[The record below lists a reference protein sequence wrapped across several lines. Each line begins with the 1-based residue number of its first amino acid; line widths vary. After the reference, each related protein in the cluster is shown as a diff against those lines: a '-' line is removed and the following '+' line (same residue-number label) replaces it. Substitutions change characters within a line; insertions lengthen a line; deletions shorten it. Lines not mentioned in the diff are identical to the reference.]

1 MGNINSINKI
11 NFEEMIK
18 AIANN
23 DIIKISTLEI
33 NNQNCLIK
41 GTLNPEEEIKEL
53 NINLKNA
60 KNKRVII
67 YGINCNDIKIEKK
80 YIQIKSL
87 GYVNTSIYLGG
98 MFEWLL
104 LQEVYGNEMFPTT
117 SQELDI
123 LRYVI

>member
-18 AIANN
+18 AIENN

-41 GTLNPEEEIKEL
+41 GTLNPEEEIREL
-53 NINLKNA
+53 NMNLKNA

-67 YGINCNDIKIEKK
+67 YGINCNDTKIEKK
-80 YIQIKSL
+80 YVQIKSL

>member
-18 AIANN
+18 AIENN